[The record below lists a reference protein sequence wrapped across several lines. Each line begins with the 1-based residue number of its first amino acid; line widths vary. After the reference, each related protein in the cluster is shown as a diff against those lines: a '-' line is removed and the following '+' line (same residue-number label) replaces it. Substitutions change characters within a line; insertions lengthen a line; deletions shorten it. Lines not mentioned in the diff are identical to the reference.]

1 MKFGAAEING
11 RERNP
16 PSTEDR
22 HFFKS
27 LPGEIT
33 IAGVFDGHGGLA
45 TVVYTINNLPKMLE
59 NMILEVNGD
68 VNAIQ
73 ARLKDLFIQHDKN
86 LASKGYIVYRD
97 TGSTATIA
105 IVTPTA
111 CIIAHIGDSPAC
123 VIDSTNGAILQK
135 IYPHLP
141 NQPKEKERIIRCKGT
156 VTQEGGDAPRVN
168 GSLMVSRAFGD
179 FSLKFQDVEYAQP
192 EMNKNWK
199 TDFCVTSEPEILVF
213 PRPQKGVLAIFS
225 DGLVDTNTDTLKPL
239 EEVGKMILDGINTSG
254 GDYMKAAKTIVD
266 KHVEDAGLP
275 YTGDDTT
282 LLLLDISVPYIGGSQ
297 TKKARRLRRLKKQ
310 TKRLSEG
317 LKTIII

>member
-11 RERNP
+11 RERSP

-22 HFFKS
+22 HFYKS

-45 TVVYTINNLPKMLE
+45 TVVYTINNFPKLLE

-73 ARLKDLFIQHDKN
+73 SRLKGLFIQHDKN

-105 IVTPTA
+105 IITPTI
-111 CIIAHIGDSPAC
+111 CILASIGDSPAF
-123 VIDSTNGAILQK
+123 VIDPTNGAILQK
-135 IYPHLP
+135 VQPHLP
-141 NQPKEKERIIRCKGT
+141 NSPGEKARIIRCKGT
-156 VTQEGGDAPRVN
+156 VTQDGGDAPRVN

-179 FSLKFQDVEYAQP
+179 FSLKFQDGGNAAP
-192 EMNKNWK
+192 EMNKNWA
-199 TDFCVTSEPEILVF
+199 TDFCVTAEPDIIVF
-213 PRPQKGVLAIFS
+213 PRPQRAVLAICS
-225 DGLVDTNTDTLKPL
+225 DGLIDTNTDVLKPL
-239 EEVGKMILDGINTSG
+239 EEVSKMLVDGLNASN
-254 GDYMKAAKTIVD
+254 GDYMKATKAILD
-266 KHVEDAGLP
+266 KHMNDAGLP

-282 LLLLDISVPYIGGSQ
+282 LLLLDIGVPLIGGSQ
-297 TKKARRLRRLKKQ
+297 TKKAKRSRRLKKQ

-317 LKTIII
+317 LKTITI